1 MRLFLRVFFHCIKSA
16 SFLCILFLLCVESV
30 WESLNSDFWFAH
42 FCLPWP
48 YTLSYRN
55 LIVTGRFRTVRPF
68 CRTQKLCWNVKNKG
82 SFDVAKTKK
91 PNFLVIFGK
100 IIKMFLLIVTSIF
113 NIFVIF
119 LAPVDR
125 SKCVDSETT
134 PFFESNLIL
143 RWFNWP
149 RSKNGTNFWSNRT
162 IFFGFFCHC
171 GHIFHFLRVF

>member
-1 MRLFLRVFFHCIKSA
+1 MGLFLRVFFQCIKSA

-30 WESLNSDFWFAH
+30 WESLNSDFWSAH
-42 FCLPWP
+42 FCLSWP

-91 PNFLVIFGK
+91 CNFLVIFGK
-100 IIKMFLLIVTSIF
+100 KIKMFLLIATSIF
-113 NIFVIF
+113 NIFAYF

-125 SKCVDSETT
+125 LKCVDSKNTWL
-134 PFFESNLIL
+134 FDSRSIL
-143 RWFNWP
+143 RWFNWL
-149 RSKNGTNFWSNRT
+149 RSQNGTKF
-162 IFFGFFCHC
+162 
-171 GHIFHFLRVF
+171 